1 MEKDAYNIEHD
12 KIILTKEQESC
23 LNYKGEKT
31 LLVKGIAGAG
41 KSVVIQNL
49 ARKLLTG
56 ISKSDVNAIAIFTF
70 NNTLNA
76 YTKELIGEEEMTGM
90 IRL

>member
-41 KSVVIQNL
+41 KVS
-49 ARKLLTG
+49 
-56 ISKSDVNAIAIFTF
+56 
-70 NNTLNA
+70 
-76 YTKELIGEEEMTGM
+76 
-90 IRL
+90 